1 MVNPKGLN
9 NKLFTKSVRCRLLLN
24 EAIFAT
30 ILPLDAL
37 SAPEYRFRGHLLLE
51 NTLRYLSCILVVLIG
66 LTALLSGHDP
76 VQANVNASG
85 AGHHAEM
92 VNLSVDQAGGGHASH
107 VDICGVT
114 LCGPFAD
121 IVNGSS
127 VFMPLVSSAQFW
139 IKDQRLFS
147 ADQDGSYKPPRA

>member
-1 MVNPKGLN
+1 MSASLAADKCNPL
-9 NKLFTKSVRCRLLLN
+9 
-24 EAIFAT
+24 
-30 ILPLDAL
+30 
-37 SAPEYRFRGHLLLE
+37 H
-51 NTLRYLSCILVVLIG
+51 ILVVLIG
-66 LTALLSGHDP
+66 LTALLSGHDA

-85 AGHHAEM
+85 AGQHAEM
-92 VNLSVDQAGGGHASH
+92 MNLSVDQAGGGHASH

-127 VFMPLVSSAQFW
+127 VFMPLLSSAQFW